1 MSHLQGCS
9 HGFFPCGDFFLFV
22 NFSRKRGRSRV
33 DLSLSR
39 EEMGNAKLG
48 QGGVISPPPV
58 FIGVIHSQTFFACLQ
73 RTLDLLNLQLFRS
86 ASLQLQE
93 VHMLAG

>member
-1 MSHLQGCS
+1 MASLPAEI
-9 HGFFPCGDFFLFV
+9 FFSSLIFPV
-22 NFSRKRGRSRV
+22 NAAG
-33 DLSLSR
+33 LGWISLSR
-39 EEMGNAKLG
+39 EEIGNAKLG

-58 FIGVIHSQTFFACLQ
+58 FIGVVRSQTFFACLQ
-73 RTLDLLNLQLFRS
+73 QTLDLLNLQFFRR